1 MVVPVCD
8 FIRKE
13 TLESL
18 KTLSENGAEIVFLK
32 EEREAGAAACAC
44 YDGTA
49 KTGGGTKIAVGE
61 NCGVYTADFGESITV
76 SGLLKKIR
84 RKEKKRALLVP
95 KKNVIRQ
102 SYEGG
107 ITAYYN
113 NNLQETELVAAKNV
127 TIYNPATGGIYG
139 AKAGDTVK
147 IGAYRLVFAEA
158 EE

>member
-1 MVVPVCD
+1 M
-8 FIRKE
+8 
-13 TLESL
+13 
-18 KTLSENGAEIVFLK
+18 FLK

-44 YDGTA
+44 YDGAA

-76 SGLLKKIR
+76 SRLLKKIR

-95 KKNVIRQ
+95 KKNVIKQ

-139 AKAGDTVK
+139 AKAGDAVK

-158 EE
+158 EK

>member
-1 MVVPVCD
+1 MHKKYTDGAIGNVP
-8 FIRKE
+8 
-13 TLESL
+13 
-18 KTLSENGAEIVFLK
+18 
-32 EEREAGAAACAC
+32 
-44 YDGTA
+44 
-49 KTGGGTKIAVGE
+49 GGGTKIAVGE

-95 KKNVIRQ
+95 KKNVIKQ
-102 SYEGG
+102 SYE
-107 ITAYYN
+107 
-113 NNLQETELVAAKNV
+113 
-127 TIYNPATGGIYG
+127 GGIYG